1 MGKKEFK
8 TVFSK
13 PGNLGMTEMRGKE
26 RDEGVW
32 NRNKLNSPSTKIMEV
47 KRASY
52 DSLKWLIPSLL
63 Y

>member
-1 MGKKEFK
+1 M
-8 TVFSK
+8 FSK
-13 PGNLGMTEMRGKE
+13 PGNLRMTEMRGKE
-26 RDEGVW
+26 RDEGAW

-52 DSLKWLIPSLL
+52 DSLTWLIPSLL